1 MAQAPKKKKPDDT
14 GSVQATVQ
22 TNGEEEVKFEPVK
35 QIESDTFNTI
45 KSIKTFI
52 FVTIGIL
59 AYLVFMVIPDMD
71 EQIQWIGRDLNA
83 VLTQSERYKAS
94 TRVFAKG
101 NACAE
106 CHLDPDHLIHNLQSK
121 YPSFADLKGFMSVG
135 HQKYWTAAQPVAD
148 AELMEVYRTLK

>member
-83 VLTQSERYKAS
+83 VLTQSERYKAA

>member
-1 MAQAPKKKKPDDT
+1 MAQAPKKKPEDT
-14 GSVQATVQ
+14 GSVQATVKS
-22 TNGEEEVKFEPVK
+22 NGEEEVKFEPVK

-83 VLTQSERYKAS
+83 VLTQSERYKAA

-148 AELMEVYRTLK
+148 AELMEVYRTLN

>member
-1 MAQAPKKKKPDDT
+1 MAQAPKKKPEDT

-22 TNGEEEVKFEPVK
+22 KNGDEEVKFEPVK

-52 FVTIGIL
+52 FVMIGIL

-83 VLTQSERYKAS
+83 VLTQSERYKAA

-135 HQKYWTAAQPVAD
+135 HQKYWTATQPVPD

>member
-1 MAQAPKKKKPDDT
+1 MAQAPKKKPEDT
-14 GSVQATVQ
+14 GSVQATVKS
-22 TNGEEEVKFEPVK
+22 NGEEEVKFEPVK

-83 VLTQSERYKAS
+83 VLTQSERYKAA

-106 CHLDPDHLIHNLQSK
+106 CH
-121 YPSFADLKGFMSVG
+121 
-135 HQKYWTAAQPVAD
+135 
-148 AELMEVYRTLK
+148 